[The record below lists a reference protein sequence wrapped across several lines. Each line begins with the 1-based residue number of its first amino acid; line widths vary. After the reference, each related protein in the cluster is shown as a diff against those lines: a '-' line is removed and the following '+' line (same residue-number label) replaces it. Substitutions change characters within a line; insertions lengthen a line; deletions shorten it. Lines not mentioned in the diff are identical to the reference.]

1 MYSDLLAYHFHG
13 YSFLELLTLDDKT
26 NHSWERKLFHTFGL
40 AEHFGSFQLQACQ
53 YMETKAQTCIPAA
66 SECPV
71 QTC

>member
-1 MYSDLLAYHFHG
+1 MR
-13 YSFLELLTLDDKT
+13 TKT
-26 NHSWERKLFHTFGL
+26 ISVTFGL
-40 AEHFGSFQLQACQ
+40 AEHIGSFQLQACQ